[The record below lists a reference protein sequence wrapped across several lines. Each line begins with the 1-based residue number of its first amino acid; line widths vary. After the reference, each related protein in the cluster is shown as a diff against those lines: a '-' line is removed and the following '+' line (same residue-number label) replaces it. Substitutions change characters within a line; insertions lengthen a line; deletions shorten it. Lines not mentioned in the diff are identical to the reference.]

1 MEFLQQLFYGFNR
14 WINSP
19 EVLNLLANNRFFL
32 ILLVIVLVRLKY
44 HTYSSMW
51 ATALVNVPGT
61 ALHELMHYSVGLIL
75 NARPCNFTLFPKRS
89 LDGGYVMGSVGFRN
103 VRFYNAVP
111 SAMAPLLLLF
121 IGFYLN
127 RYFLPTM
134 RLTAVNYILYVLL
147 QTIIIENAVP
157 SGADF
162 RVAFM
167 YPKGV
172 ILYGL
177 LALMIMGALLF

>member
-1 MEFLQQLFYGFNR
+1 
-14 WINSP
+14 
-19 EVLNLLANNRFFL
+19 
-32 ILLVIVLVRLKY
+32 
-44 HTYSSMW
+44 
-51 ATALVNVPGT
+51 
-61 ALHELMHYSVGLIL
+61 
-75 NARPCNFTLFPKRS
+75 
-89 LDGGYVMGSVGFRN
+89 
-103 VRFYNAVP
+103 
-111 SAMAPLLLLF
+111 MAPLLLLF
-121 IGFYLN
+121 VGFYLN

>member
-1 MEFLQQLFYGFNR
+1 MEFAQQLFNEFNR

-19 EVLNLLANNRFFL
+19 EVLSLLANNRFFL
-32 ILLVIVLVRLKY
+32 ILLVVVLVRLKY

-61 ALHELMHYSVGLIL
+61 ALHELMHYLVGLIL
-75 NARPCNFTLFPKRS
+75 NAKPCNFTLFPKKS
-89 LDGGYVMGSVGFRN
+89 MDGGYVMGSVGFCN

-162 RVAFM
+162 KVAFA

-172 ILYGL
+172 ILYTIIA
-177 LALMIMGALLF
+177 LAAISALLF

>member
-19 EVLNLLANNRFFL
+19 EVLNLLVNNRFFL

-44 HTYSSMW
+44 QTYDSMFM
-51 ATALVNVPGT
+51 TALVNIPGT
-61 ALHELMHYSVGLIL
+61 ALHELMHYMVGAIL
-75 NARPCNFTLFPKRS
+75 NASPCNFTLFPKRDLNGVYVTGS
-89 LDGGYVMGSVGFRN
+89 LAFQN

-127 RYFLPTM
+127 RYFLPTIK
-134 RLTAVNYILYVLL
+134 LTAVNYILYVLL

-172 ILYGL
+172 ILYGI
-177 LALMIMGALLF
+177 LALIVLSMLLF